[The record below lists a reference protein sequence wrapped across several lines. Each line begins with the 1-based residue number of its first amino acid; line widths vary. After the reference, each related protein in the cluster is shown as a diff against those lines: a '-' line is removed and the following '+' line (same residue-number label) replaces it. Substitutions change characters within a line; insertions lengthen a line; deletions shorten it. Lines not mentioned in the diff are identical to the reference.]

1 MAKEH
6 MLRYSVPVTIRAKDD
21 NTHEFVISDAT
32 LDRYRTVIPIDAWD
46 LENYQKN
53 PIVAYAH
60 DTSGWSGP
68 DSIIGKSD
76 VWIEDDKLVGRV
88 TYEPREL
95 NELADKIRRKV
106 DFGTLSATSVGFYPK
121 RGHYGEERN
130 GEDPDIYYFDE
141 VELLEFSIVNI
152 PANPNAIKRSLEAFL
167 PQKDIPNP
175 GEVIP
180 PTEPP
185 APRGVPASVVRTRT
199 WLTLHQLKTH

>member
-6 MLRYSVPVTIRAKDD
+6 MLRYSVPVTIRAKSD

-46 LENYQKN
+46 LENYMKN

-121 RGHYGEERN
+121 KGHFGEERPSLGSALAGIESGQMATN
-130 GEDPDIYYFDE
+130 H
-141 VELLEFSIVNI
+141 I
-152 PANPNAIKRSLEAFL
+152 PFPKRIAPGREYASHDSLA
-167 PQKDIPNP
+167 
-175 GEVIP
+175 
-180 PTEPP
+180 T
-185 APRGVPASVVRTRT
+185 
-199 WLTLHQLKTH
+199 